1 MTTPAPRAFATAIRD
16 GEWPLA
22 VVMAASLAQHHPG
35 SHLHVLAL
43 DGAGEQACVPGMT
56 VHEPEAVGLA
66 EQFVTLLRLTAS
78 PTDMR
83 MTVAPALVAHLLSTA
98 APDGVTYLAPDTM
111 VRGPLPDGDVP
122 GVGMLPRFTRI
133 PEDDGRTP
141 TPDDLLAMSVFDDGF
156 LIAGPGAREGLAAVA
171 SGLDTTALAVAGM
184 PARTWDLIAAS
195 APTTAIDD
203 PALGVAYWNA
213 DQRTG
218 GITTIRLPGLDATE
232 PYLLSAAQGPHPR
245 VLLSER
251 PDLARIV
258 DERIAQLAE
267 HGMAGDAPAPRLG
280 NLVID
285 DAVRAACR
293 MALHDDPGAA
303 DALVELARDGTGES
317 LAAWLAGTAPG
328 SRDPRVSRYLL
339 GVWADDDHANA
350 AFPYPTDLNAERF
363 IDWVREGHRALGVPA
378 RFLPAADTPRT
389 RDKMAMTG
397 GAAPMEQGV
406 NLIGFLRAGFGQ
418 GEAARLMHEA
428 MVAGDIP
435 HAAISLTHEGLDDQ
449 VESSAADDAL
459 VYDINLSCVN
469 VDALEVLSRR
479 MGIDLMEE
487 RYSIGTIWWESN
499 LLPSYLVGQMNSYLD
514 EVWVGST
521 YIADALAVYT
531 DKPIRVFPLPVRI
544 PEPMDPPDRATAGL
558 PEGYLF
564 MFSFDFNSTVA
575 RKNPDGVIEAFRR
588 AFPQPSDPQLVIKT
602 INGHRH
608 LPELE
613 RLRAITADRNDIT
626 IYDGFLPTEQRD
638 AWARA
643 ADCYVS
649 LHRSEGFGLT
659 MAEAMAMGKP
669 VIATAY
675 SANLDFMN
683 EDVAFLVPVTEWR
696 LEAQAGPYPVGSLW
710 ADPDLDA
717 AAAFM
722 RRAAEY
728 PDAAAAMGARARQ
741 HLAETRTQERLAAF
755 IAGRLAEIRTED
767 LTMRPR
773 PNSRLTLKLNDALA
787 YDRQRHDAQHGAVNR
802 VIRKA
807 MRPYTAGAD
816 ELDRRILSAMVEMG
830 GRLDEIAQGVKAV
843 RQDLDTLGEV
853 VREDAEH
860 RGD

>member
-1 MTTPAPRAFATAIRD
+1 MTTPATRSFATVIRG
-16 GEWPLA
+16 GEWPLVGA
-22 VVMAASLAQHHPG
+22 MAESLAEQHPG
-35 SHLHVLAL
+35 SRLHVLLL
-43 DGAGEQACVPGMT
+43 DPDEDATDAPG
-56 VHEPEAVGLA
+56 VIAYAPGDVGL
-66 EQFVTLLRLTAS
+66 QDDFVALLRLTAS
-78 PTDMR
+78 PGDMR
-83 MTVAPALVAHLLSTA
+83 MAVAPRFIVHLLSERGIDT
-98 APDGVTYLAPDTM
+98 VTYLTPDTM
-111 VRGPLPDGDVP
+111 IVAALPDTDVE

-156 LIAGPGAREGLAAVA
+156 LIAGHRALKGLDAVA
-171 SGLDTTALAVAGM
+171 SGMDTGALATAGM
-184 PARTWDLIAAS
+184 PARTWDLIATA

-203 PALGVAYWNA
+203 PSLGVAYWNA
-213 DQRTG
+213 DGRTG
-218 GITTIRLPGLDATE
+218 PITTMRLPGLSAGE
-232 PYLLSAAQGPHPR
+232 PYLLSQGQGPHPR
-245 VLLSER
+245 VLLSDR
-251 PDLARIV
+251 PYLAEVVQQRL
-258 DERIAQLAE
+258 AQLAR
-267 HGMAGDAPAPRLG
+267 HGLDGDAPDPRIG

-293 MALHDDPGAA
+293 QALHDDPANAPLLVGIAA
-303 DALVELARDGTGES
+303 DTSGER
-317 LAAWLAGTAPG
+317 LGAWLMETAPG
-328 SRDPRVSRYLL
+328 ARDPRVSRYLL
-339 GVWADDDHANA
+339 GVWSNDDHANA
-350 AFPYPTDLNAERF
+350 AFPYPLDLHAEKF
-363 IDWVREGHRALGVPA
+363 LDWVREGHRALGVPA
-378 RFLPAADTPRT
+378 RFLPAADTPNSRDDVRT
-389 RDKMAMTG
+389 NG
-397 GAAPMEQGV
+397 GGAPMEQGV

-428 MVAGDIP
+428 MVEGDIP
-435 HAAISLTHEGLDDQ
+435 HAAISLAHEGLDDQ
-449 VESSAADDAL
+449 VESSASDDAL

-487 RYSIGTIWWESN
+487 RYSIGTVWWESN

-514 EVWVGST
+514 EVWVGSQ
-521 YIADALAVYT
+521 YIADALVAYT
-531 DKPIRVFPLPVRI
+531 DKPIRVFPLPVRL
-544 PEPMDPPDRATAGL
+544 PEPAAPPDRASAGL

-564 MFSFDFNSTVA
+564 MFSFDFNSTVE

-588 AFPQPSDPQLVIKT
+588 AFPDPAGPQLVIKT

-613 RLRAITADRNDIT
+613 RLRALTADRADIT

-638 AWARA
+638 AWANA
-643 ADCYVS
+643 TDCYVS

-683 EDVAFLVPVTEWR
+683 DEVAFMVPVTEWR
-696 LEAQAGPYPVGSLW
+696 LDAQAGPYPAGSMW
-710 ADPDLDA
+710 ADPDLDVA
-717 AAAFM
+717 AGFM
-722 RRAAEY
+722 RRAADDPE
-728 PDAAAAMGARARQ
+728 AARALGARARE
-741 HLAETRTQERLAAF
+741 HIAATRTGARLAEF
-755 IAGRLAEIRTED
+755 IAGRLAEIRADD

-787 YDRQRHDAQHGAVNR
+787 YDRQRHEAHHGALNR
-802 VIRKA
+802 VVRKA
-807 MRPYTAGAD
+807 MRPYSAGAD

-843 RQDLDTLGEV
+843 QQDLDTLGEV

-860 RGD
+860 RGE